1 MKLDPAIVLVV
12 KRIAQ
17 EFKKLRQMIANLPS
31 TAGQPGPPGPAGAPG
46 AQGPA
51 GAAGANGADG
61 ADGVT
66 SFNSV
71 PITPTVSGSQNNWNP
86 AGLATA
92 NVIRLT
98 NTETVGL
105 SITGITAKN
114 DGDFLFLINASQY
127 ACELYFQ
134 NASSLITNR
143 IAGGLDYSSSVP
155 ATLAICPGQTAVFI
169 YNSFG
174 GQAQWIHIGNIGDGV
189 WDIRRIPA
197 NTTIG
202 LSGTFNA
209 TRKFMRITSA
219 AVSIKGI
226 TSLLDAVAASTPF
239 IWNEI
244 TAWNVSG
251 GSITIDHES
260 GSATAANRIVTPSS
274 ANVTWPDNTEAR
286 FVYDSTLSRWRLV
299 NTPA

>member
-1 MKLDPAIVLVV
+1 MKLDPAIALVV

-31 TAGQPGPPGPAGAPG
+31 TAGQPGPPGPAGADGSP
-46 AQGPA
+46 GPA
-51 GAAGANGADG
+51 GAAGVNGADG

-86 AGLATA
+86 AGLSTA
-92 NVIRLT
+92 NFIQLT
-98 NTETVGL
+98 NSETIGL

-114 DGDFLFLINASQY
+114 AGDFLFVMNAAQY

-134 NASSLITNR
+134 NASSLVTNR
-143 IAGGLDYSSSVP
+143 IVGAPDYNTSLP

-169 YNSFG
+169 YSTYA
-174 GQAQWIHIGNIGDGV
+174 GQDQWIHMGNIGDGV

-197 NTTIG
+197 IVTIG
-202 LSGTFNA
+202 LSGSFNA
-209 TRKFMRITSA
+209 PRKFARITSA
-219 AVSIKGI
+219 ATSIKGI

-251 GSITIDHES
+251 GSITIDYES
-260 GSATAANRIVTPSS
+260 ASATAANRIVTPSS

-299 NTPA
+299 NTPS

>member
-1 MKLDPAIVLVV
+1 MKLDPAIALVV

-17 EFKKLRQMIANLPS
+17 EFKKLRQTIANLPS

-86 AGLATA
+86 AGLSTA

-98 NTETVGL
+98 SAETIGL
-105 SITGITAKN
+105 SLTGIEAKS

-127 ACELYFQ
+127 AFEIYFQ
-134 NASSLITNR
+134 DASSLIANR
-143 IAGGLDYSSSVP
+143 FVGAPDYGASLP
-155 ATLAICPGQTAVFI
+155 ATLAISPGQTAVFI
-169 YNSFG
+169 YHTFA

-202 LSGTFNA
+202 LSGTFS
-209 TRKFMRITSA
+209 TSRRFMRITSA
-219 AVSIKGI
+219 VTSIKGI

-239 IWNEI
+239 IWNEV

-251 GSITIDHES
+251 GAITVVYE
-260 GSATAANRIVTPSS
+260 SATHSAANRIVTPSS
-274 ANVTWPDNTEAR
+274 ADVTWPDNTEAR